1 MANLTLSIDAQLLKD
16 ARTVAFERETTLT
29 ELIREYLGGLVKGLA
44 VKRRIEAE
52 QMIRMFRRNSRHFG
66 GITWKRED
74 LYERR

>member
-1 MANLTLSIDAQLLKD
+1 MANLTLSIDARLLKD
-16 ARTVAFERETTLT
+16 ARAVAFERETTLT

-52 QMIRMFRRNSRHFG
+52 QMIRMFNRNSRHFG

>member
-52 QMIRMFRRNSRHFG
+52 QMIRMFSRNSRHFG

-74 LYERR
+74 LYER

>member
-16 ARTVAFERETTLT
+16 ARAVAFERETTLT
-29 ELIREYLGGLVKGLA
+29 ELIREYLGGLAKGLA
-44 VKRRIEAE
+44 VKRRIEAA
-52 QMIRMFRRNSRHFG
+52 QLMKAFDRNARHFG

>member
-29 ELIREYLGGLVKGLA
+29 ELIREFLSGLAKGLA
-44 VKRRIEAE
+44 VKRRIQARELIKGME
-52 QMIRMFRRNSRHFG
+52 RNARHFG